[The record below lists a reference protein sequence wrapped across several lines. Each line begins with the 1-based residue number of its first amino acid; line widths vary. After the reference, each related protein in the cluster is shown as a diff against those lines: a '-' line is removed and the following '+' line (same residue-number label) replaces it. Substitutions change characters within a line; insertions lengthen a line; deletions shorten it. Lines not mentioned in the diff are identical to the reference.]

1 MNNTN
6 YEQKYLK
13 YKFKYLKLKE
23 LAGGNRIVNET
34 VNETEYDSF
43 LKSFNKIFGIKPEVK
58 PEENDDISEI
68 SYNIHNEHAKIIKK
82 HTEIESETEGFEHGH
97 H

>member
-6 YEQKYLK
+6 YEHKYLK
-13 YKFKYLKLKE
+13 YKSKYLKLKE
-23 LAGGNRIVNET
+23 FSGGNGQVD
-34 VNETEYDSF
+34 EYVDNIN
-43 LKSFNKIFGIKPEVK
+43 NKLFEKK
-58 PEENDDISEI
+58 PEEKPEDNHDTHDISQI
-68 SYNIHNEHAKIIKK
+68 PHDDHKQHAKIIKK